1 MKYGKNN
8 IMDNKKIIQEISRI
22 QEVMYGNAL
31 LTEIT
36 NPVKMINVVEAL
48 LKFSD
53 AKVAKRLKTR
63 LNAYVKGLNA
73 KTPRGRVITDYREL
87 KQIDQLKGVLKFL
100 TGDTDIINSI
110 MPAIKG
116 RYKTEK
122 LFQGDEGYE
131 LQKFVDNLSMNEEIT
146 KNLHP
151 DFVSEFNKVMK
162 EINNPAGVIKTFVT
176 PITKL
181 SWAQLKNVFGVM
193 SNKQYKE
200 IRDKLIPYMGANFTR
215 ALMADAKRL
224 ITSPL

>member
-22 QEVMYGNAL
+22 QEVMYGSAL

-53 AKVAKRLKTR
+53 AKVAKQLKTR
-63 LNAYVKGLNA
+63 LNAYVKGLKA
-73 KTPRGRVITDYREL
+73 TTPRGRVITDYREL
-87 KQIDQLKGVLKFL
+87 KQIEQLKGVLKFL

-131 LQKFVDNLSMNEEIT
+131 LQKFVDNLSMNDDIT

-162 EINNPAGVIKTFVT
+162 EINNPAGIIKNFC
-176 PITKL
+176 
-181 SWAQLKNVFGVM
+181 N
-193 SNKQYKE
+193 SNNK
-200 IRDKLIPYMGANFTR
+200 T
-215 ALMADAKRL
+215 
-224 ITSPL
+224 